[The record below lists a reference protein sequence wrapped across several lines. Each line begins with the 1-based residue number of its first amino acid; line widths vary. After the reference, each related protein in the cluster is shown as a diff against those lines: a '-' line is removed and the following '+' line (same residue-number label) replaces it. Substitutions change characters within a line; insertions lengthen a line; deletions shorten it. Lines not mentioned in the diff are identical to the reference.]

1 MPKSR
6 PRPKTRD
13 NARRGKKKVSVLTH
27 ERVEYIDYK
36 DVNLLRRFISDRAKI
51 RARRV
56 TANDAHQQRTVARAI
71 KNAREMALL
80 PYANKIT
87 TQRGAGRSDGPRD
100 GAPGRRGAI
109 GRLDPTRT
117 TRRRWPLPTGR
128 LDTTTADAPPIARR
142 RRRAADGCRRIGGVG
157 VVKVVLRTEVATLGR
172 RGDICDVADG
182 YAQNYLI
189 PRGLAMRATRG
200 STREAEV
207 MRRRRE
213 LADAAV
219 LGQAREMAERLAG
232 RSIRIV
238 ARAGETGRLF
248 GSVNAGSLAAAI
260 GEQERVVLDPDM
272 LDLPESLKQVGTY
285 TVRVTPHPDV
295 ATDVTVEVI
304 AAS

>member
-1 MPKSR
+1 M
-6 PRPKTRD
+6 
-13 NARRGKKKVSVLTH
+13 
-27 ERVEYIDYK
+27 
-36 DVNLLRRFISDRAKI
+36 
-51 RARRV
+51 
-56 TANDAHQQRTVARAI
+56 
-71 KNAREMALL
+71 
-80 PYANKIT
+80 
-87 TQRGAGRSDGPRD
+87 
-100 GAPGRRGAI
+100 
-109 GRLDPTRT
+109 
-117 TRRRWPLPTGR
+117 
-128 LDTTTADAPPIARR
+128 
-142 RRRAADGCRRIGGVG
+142 
-157 VVKVVLRTEVATLGR
+157 KVVLRTEVATLGR